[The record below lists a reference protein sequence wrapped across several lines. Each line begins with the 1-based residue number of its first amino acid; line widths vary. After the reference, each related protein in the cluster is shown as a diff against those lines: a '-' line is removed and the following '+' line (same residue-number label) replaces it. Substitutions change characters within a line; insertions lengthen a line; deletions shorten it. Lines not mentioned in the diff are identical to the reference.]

1 MILLVALN
9 AFGLAPEVALFIG
22 ILANVILYFKTIP
35 DVMKSLGEGAFSG
48 AKTLMGVCAVV
59 GFGNVVK
66 IVPGY
71 EFVVGAMDAL
81 PGPPIVQ
88 LVVATNIIA
97 GITGSASG
105 GLAIALETFGQRFL
119 DMGISPEIIHRV
131 AAHVQ
136 LRSGLPSA
144 QWVCH

>member
-1 MILLVALN
+1 
-9 AFGLAPEVALFIG
+9 
-22 ILANVILYFKTIP
+22 
-35 DVMKSLGEGAFSG
+35 
-48 AKTLMGVCAVV
+48 
-59 GFGNVVK
+59 
-66 IVPGY
+66 
-71 EFVVGAMDAL
+71 MDAL

-131 AAHVQ
+131 AAMSVTVWTPF
-136 LRSGLPSA
+136 RTM
-144 QWVCH
+144 VCH

>member
-1 MILLVALN
+1 
-9 AFGLAPEVALFIG
+9 
-22 ILANVILYFKTIP
+22 
-35 DVMKSLGEGAFSG
+35 
-48 AKTLMGVCAVV
+48 MGVCAVV

-131 AAHVQ
+131 AAHVPVTVWTPFRTMV
-136 LRSGLPSA
+136 LSLT
-144 QWVCH
+144 